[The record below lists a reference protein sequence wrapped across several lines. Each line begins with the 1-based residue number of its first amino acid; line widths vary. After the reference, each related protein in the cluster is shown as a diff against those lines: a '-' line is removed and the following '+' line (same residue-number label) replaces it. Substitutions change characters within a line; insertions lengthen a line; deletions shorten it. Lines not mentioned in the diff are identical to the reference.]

1 MNEAHPIAGESAF
14 LPTTLVTAAAASTR
28 IRVTR
33 RRVALI
39 R

>member
-1 MNEAHPIAGESAF
+1 